1 MDLTKEELNII
12 NIALAQ
18 RAMTLQDA
26 IVLAKAKGLKVNTM
40 VAQYE
45 ATVRLH
51 LKIVLKVTSS
61 DA

>member
-1 MDLTKEELNII
+1 
-12 NIALAQ
+12 
-18 RAMTLQDA
+18 MTLQDA

>member
-12 NIALAQ
+12 SIALAQ
-18 RAMTLQDA
+18 RTMSLQDA
-26 IVLAKAKGLKVNTM
+26 IVLAKAKGLKVDTM